1 MHPCRL
7 LVALVVLPAALMAC
21 SDAPDSAIPDTA
33 GPARTDLVV
42 EVRLGP
48 GAAPTRTTLTCDPP
62 GGDHP
67 DPAAA
72 CAALARE
79 PDPFV
84 PLPADAICTEIY
96 GGPET
101 ATVTGTY
108 AGRPVALTLS
118 RTDGCRIA
126 QWDRLGA
133 LLPSPGS

>member
-1 MHPCRL
+1 MRL
-7 LVALVVLPAALMAC
+7 RRLVLPVLALPAALMAC
-21 SDAPDSAIPDTA
+21 SDPPDTA
-33 GPARTDLVV
+33 TPGAAEPARTDLVV
-42 EVRLGP
+42 EVRLDP
-48 GAAPTRTTLTCDPP
+48 AAAPTRTTLTCDPP

-72 CAALARE
+72 CADLARE
-79 PDPFV
+79 PDPFA
-84 PLPADAICTEIY
+84 PLPADAICTQIY

-108 AGRPVALTLS
+108 AGRPVALELA

-133 LLPSPGS
+133 LLPPVGA

>member
-1 MHPCRL
+1 MRLCRVL
-7 LVALVVLPAALMAC
+7 LLPPALLMTGCPGAHDAAGP
-21 SDAPDSAIPDTA
+21 DAA

-48 GAAPTRTTLTCDPP
+48 GAAPTRTRLTCDPP

-72 CAALARE
+72 CADLARE
-79 PDPFV
+79 PEPFA
-84 PLPADAICTEIY
+84 PLPPDVLCAEIY

-108 AGRPVALTLS
+108 AGRPVALELS

-133 LLPSPGS
+133 LLPRAGS